1 MLITT
6 QALLDF
12 VKSKAKFNI
21 KSYTSEFRI
30 PQGIKYNTCEVAIPG
45 EDCFDLYQY
54 DSIDDL
60 ERIVKSINEDLNLWD
75 CGDDEFFD
83 GQPDKMGIIYQI
95 FRIFQEQGR
104 QDLIDKYKPAPIN
117 AINEYFDARESG
129 ECDLDDWD
137 ELYEEYLDNFTSST
151 FPVSKDTLV

>member
-1 MLITT
+1 MTIFT
-6 QALLDF
+6 QAQLETI
-12 VKSKAKFNI
+12 KSKAKFNI
-21 KSYTSEFRI
+21 KSYTSEFPI
-30 PQGIKYNTCEVAIPG
+30 PSGIHYNTYEVEIPG
-45 EDCFDLYQY
+45 EDCFDLYQFN
-54 DSIDDL
+54 SINDL
-60 ERIVKSINEDLNLWD
+60 EIIVRSINHDLNLWD

-104 QDLIDKYKPAPIN
+104 QDLVDKYKPAPIN

-151 FPVSKDTLV
+151 FPASKDTLV